1 MTKIVAFMGSPRKNG
16 NVDTILDEII
26 KGVSSNNGEAKKYY
40 LNDMD
45 IKGCQGCLYCRK
57 NHTCAFKDDMTE
69 VYEDIKNA
77 EYVII
82 GSPVYIC
89 QVSAQTKILL
99 DRLYPLTEIDKSKHT
114 PRFGQKKL
122 IMVYTQAAPIS
133 FLFKRYFRYTAKHL
147 KGMGLNHY
155 KTIIATKAF
164 ERSSTKNNSKILEK
178 AYNLG
183 VKISL
188 DNNIKI

>member
-1 MTKIVAFMGSPRKNG
+1 MTKVVAFIGSPRKRG
-16 NVDTILDEII
+16 NVDTIIGEII
-26 KGVSSNNGEAKKYY
+26 KGANNNNIEVKKYY
-40 LNDMD
+40 LNDMN

-57 NHTCAFKDDMTE
+57 NPNCTLKDDMVT

-89 QVSAQTKILL
+89 QVSAQTKLLL

-122 IMVYTQAAPIS
+122 IMVYTQAAPFS

-164 ERSSTKNNSKILEK
+164 EKNSTKHNFKVLQK
-178 AYNLG
+178 AYKLG

-188 DNNIKI
+188 DLSNK

>member
-1 MTKIVAFMGSPRKNG
+1 MNKIVAFMGSPRKKG
-16 NVDTILDEII
+16 NVDTIIDEII
-26 KGVSSNNGEAKKYY
+26 KGVNANNVYVKKYY
-40 LNDMD
+40 LNDMN

-57 NHTCAFKDDMTE
+57 NPTCAFKDDMVE
-69 VYEDIKNA
+69 VYEDIKDA

-82 GSPVYIC
+82 GTPVYIC
-89 QVSAQTKILL
+89 QVSAQTKLLL
-99 DRLYPLTEIDKSKHT
+99 DRFYPLTEIDKAKHT

-122 IMVYTQAAPIS
+122 IMVYTQAAPFS
-133 FLFKRYFRYTAKHL
+133 FLFKKYFRYTAKHL

-164 ERSSTKNNSKILEK
+164 ERNSTKSNSKILKK

-183 VKISL
+183 LKISSNL
-188 DNNIKI
+188 

>member
-1 MTKIVAFMGSPRKNG
+1 MAKIVAFMGSPRKKG

-26 KGVSSNNGEAKKYY
+26 KGANKNNVEVKKYY
-40 LNDMD
+40 LNDMN

-57 NHTCAFKDDMTE
+57 TPTCAFKDDMIQ
-69 VYEDIKNA
+69 VYEDIKEA
-77 EYVII
+77 EYLII

-89 QVSAQTKILL
+89 QVSAQTKLLL
-99 DRLYPLTEIDKSKHT
+99 DRFYPLTEIDKSKHT

-122 IMVYTQAAPIS
+122 IMVYTQAAPMS
-133 FLFKRYFRYTAKHL
+133 FLFKKYFKYTAKHL

-164 ERSSTKNNSKILEK
+164 ERNSTKSNSKILKK
-178 AYNLG
+178 AYKLG
-183 VKISL
+183 LKISL
-188 DNNIKI
+188 

>member
-1 MTKIVAFMGSPRKNG
+1 MTKVVVFMGSPRKKG

-26 KGVSSNNGEAKKYY
+26 RGVNDNGAEVKKYY
-40 LNDMD
+40 LNDMN

-57 NHTCAFKDDMTE
+57 TPSCALKDDMVE
-69 VYEDIKNA
+69 VYEDIKSA

-89 QVSAQTKILL
+89 QVSAQTKLLL
-99 DRLYPLTEIDKSKHT
+99 DRLYPLTEINKAKHT
-114 PRFGQKKL
+114 PRFGEKKL

-164 ERSSTKNNSKILEK
+164 EKDSTKHNSKILKK

-188 DNNIKI
+188 